1 MSRRKVIQTEVP
13 IVFFRDLL
21 IILDSSGSIGFRDYV
36 TVKDQLVADPFYL
49 TVNKANNRAALIH
62 FSEKFKVIEEFDF
75 DDNLNLSELKP
86 AIISVPYKTTCTGD
100 AFHVHII

>member
-1 MSRRKVIQTEVP
+1 MSA
-13 IVFFRDLL
+13 
-21 IILDSSGSIGFRDYV
+21 
-36 TVKDQLVADPFYL
+36 LVVDPFYS

-75 DDNLNLSELKP
+75 DDNLNLAELKS

-100 AFHVHII
+100 AFHKAIQMFTSSKGNIILPVDEDEYITPSVK